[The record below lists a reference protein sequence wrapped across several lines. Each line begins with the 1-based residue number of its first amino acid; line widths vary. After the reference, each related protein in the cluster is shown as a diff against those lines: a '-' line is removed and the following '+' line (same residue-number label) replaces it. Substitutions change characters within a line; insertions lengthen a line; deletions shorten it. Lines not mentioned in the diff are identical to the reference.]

1 MKNFIVVL
9 VVLALGYL
17 GYGFMNASSKE
28 AYLAYQ
34 AFATPRVK
42 DDLVYENL
50 AMNSNFRVEGV
61 SYTLESKEKDG
72 DGEIRFV
79 IYQKAGIVY
88 TANPGLIQFRMRHY
102 VTMRPE
108 EDGWGVESLE
118 IELLDNRGQY
128 LPGTEIR
135 EVL

>member
-34 AFATPRVK
+34 DFATARVK
-42 DDLVYENL
+42 EDLEYTNL
-50 AMNSNFRVEGV
+50 AMVSDFRVEGV
-61 SYTLESKEKDG
+61 SYDLESKESADNGAKK
-72 DGEIRFV
+72 FV
-79 IYQKAGIVY
+79 VFQKVGIIY
-88 TANPGLIQFRMRHY
+88 TRNPALIQHRMRHY

-108 EDGWGVESLE
+108 GDAWTVESLE
-118 IELLDNRGQY
+118 IELLDNKGQH
-128 LPGTEIR
+128 LPGTDIWK
-135 EVL
+135 VM

>member
-1 MKNFIVVL
+1 MKNLVLVLSVL
-9 VVLALGYL
+9 VVGYL
-17 GYGFMNASSKE
+17 GYGFMTASSKE

-34 AFATPRVK
+34 EFATPRVK

-50 AMNSNFRVEGV
+50 AMNSNFRVDGV
-61 SYTLESKEKDG
+61 SYTLESKESDG
-72 DGEIRFV
+72 DGGIRFV
-79 IYQKAGIVY
+79 IFQKAGIIY
-88 TANPGLIQFRMRHY
+88 TTQPALIQFRMRHY

-108 EDGWGVESLE
+108 GDGWRVESLE
-118 IELLDNRGQY
+118 IELLDNKGQH